1 MKFVKYITA
10 VINMLHQKLM
20 QDKAMLAEKL
30 FNVGISFF
38 ELNKYQEAMKN
49 FDLAIKYKP
58 NHVKAYYNKE
68 VCLYEL
74 GQFQEV
80 IENFD
85 LAIKYN
91 PCMY

>member
-1 MKFVKYITA
+1 
-10 VINMLHQKLM
+10 
-20 QDKAMLAEKL
+20 MLAEKL